1 MDNLEQ
7 RQMLVSILKMAYSGE
22 RAAALAYAGHWRSV
36 SDPQE
41 KTDIAKIENDEWEHR
56 AIVGEMLEKLGEK
69 PSKFRE
75 LLMGSVGC
83 IVYLACFISGWFF
96 PMYFAG
102 RLEHSNVHEYIEAAN
117 HAEALGLHEWADEL
131 MQLSDVELQ
140 HEEFFKQIIV
150 GHWLTPM
157 MKAVFNWGPEPAV
170 IEAAVVTQAAAFKSS
185 SLK

>member
-1 MDNLEQ
+1 
-7 RQMLVSILKMAYSGE
+7 
-22 RAAALAYAGHWRSV
+22 
-36 SDPQE
+36 
-41 KTDIAKIENDEWEHR
+41 
-56 AIVGEMLEKLGEK
+56 
-69 PSKFRE
+69 
-75 LLMGSVGC
+75 
-83 IVYLACFISGWFF
+83 
-96 PMYFAG
+96 
-102 RLEHSNVHEYIEAAN
+102 
-117 HAEALGLHEWADEL
+117 